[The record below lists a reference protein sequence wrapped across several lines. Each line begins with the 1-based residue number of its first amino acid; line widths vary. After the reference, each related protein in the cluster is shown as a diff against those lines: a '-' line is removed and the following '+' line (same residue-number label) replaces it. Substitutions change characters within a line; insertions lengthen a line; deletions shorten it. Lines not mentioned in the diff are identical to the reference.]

1 MPAVP
6 PSRARVLV
14 VDDSPPALT
23 ALVDGL
29 RDAGYG
35 AEGFASSVAA
45 RDAIRTERFD
55 AIVTDYQMV
64 GGTGLDLLA
73 LARAV
78 SPGTP
83 VILYTGSVDA
93 RHLAAALDRGAFAV
107 LEKPF
112 PIADLVERLRAAM
125 ARI

>member
-14 VDDSPPALT
+14 VDDSRPTLAG
-23 ALVDGL
+23 LVDAL
-29 RDAGYG
+29 RVAGYQ
-35 AEGFASSVAA
+35 AEGFDTSLAA
-45 RDAIRTERFD
+45 REAIRTERFD

-78 SPGTP
+78 TPATP

-93 RHLAAALDRGAFAV
+93 RHLAVALDRGAFAV
-107 LEKPF
+107 LAKPF
-112 PIADLVERLRAAM
+112 PIGDLLDRLRAALSR
-125 ARI
+125 A